1 MDLEDLLN
9 DSREDIIEELESI
22 KQAYFGYF
30 EACFDEPYVDVRL
43 NINEAGHF
51 SVLWG
56 DSQNDTDHRGLWGYS
71 TLLPYSDCAE
81 VADELIDD
89 LLNARG

>member
-1 MDLEDLLN
+1 MNLEDLLN

-22 KQAYFGYF
+22 KHAYFGYF

-43 NINEAGHF
+43 NINEAGHI
-51 SVLWG
+51 SVIWG
-56 DSQNDTDHRGLWGYS
+56 DSQYDTDHRGLWGYS
-71 TLLPYSDCAE
+71 TLLLYSDCEE
-81 VADELIDD
+81 VANELIDD